1 MPKLYLHTKIF
12 TRIKDFDSKIIKVET
27 TPGRM
32 MLGDLLPNNKNINF
46 DLINKVLTKK
56 DVSNIIDTVY
66 RFCGQKETVIFAD
79 KIMGLGFKYAAKAG
93 ISFGKDDLIIPIEK
107 NILVDQTQI
116 PFS

>member
-56 DVSNIIDTVY
+56 DILEKEGVKVLISSEKAVY
-66 RFCGQKETVIFAD
+66 EAEIKLSCIN
-79 KIMGLGFKYAAKAG
+79 L
-93 ISFGKDDLIIPIEK
+93 
-107 NILVDQTQI
+107 
-116 PFS
+116 